1 MSIILKMI
9 PSDKIESVWAE
20 AGNFIEQALKY
31 CDGET
36 NLEYILADLVR
47 GDRKLL
53 TVCDGEEMI
62 AAVILSMSV
71 FPRKKVCHIS
81 LVGGIRMNEWC
92 DQGLPTI
99 EQLAREA
106 GADTVRIQGRKGW
119 LRRLKTNGYKEI
131 ATVIGKDL

>member
-1 MSIILKMI
+1 MALILKMI
-9 PSDKIESVWAE
+9 QPDKIEAIWAK
-20 AGNFIEQALKY
+20 AGVLIDKALSH
-31 CDGET
+31 CDGESD
-36 NLEYILADLVR
+36 LEHILADLVR

-53 TVCDGEEMI
+53 TVCDNEEII
-62 AAVILSMSV
+62 AAVVLSMSI

-81 LVGGIRMNEWC
+81 LVGGIRMDEWC

-99 EQLAREA
+99 ERIAREA
-106 GADTVRIQGRKGW
+106 GADTVRIQGRRGW